1 MPRLRDLGI
10 QIGVLSTGPFNAITD
25 VSGVRV
31 GHYTVIHDQPRMAR
45 TGVTVILPREAPIW
59 ENQAFAG
66 FHVLNG
72 NGDFTGTHWIE
83 ETGLLT
89 TPIALTNTH
98 QVGLVRD
105 ALAAWER
112 EQRRDEAGTLPLVA
126 ETYDGWLN
134 DIDAFHLNTEHVRLA
149 IASASSGII
158 AEGGVGGG
166 TGMICYDFKGGIGTA
181 SRKAGEY
188 TVGALVQ
195 ANHGERAALR
205 IDGVPVGRILHPGQV
220 PTPWE
225 TPPKGGSVVVILATD
240 APLLPHQCRRLAQ
253 RATIGLARTGCVG
266 HNGSGDL
273 FLAFATG
280 NDIPAEVRAPLPLR
294 MIPDIEMDIF
304 FEAAA
309 EAVEEAVLNALVA
322 AETMTGYKGRTACA
336 LPLDALQ
343 TIMRDYRALFESHI
357 QQQPDA

>member
-10 QIGVLSTGPFNAITD
+10 TIGVFPTGPHNAITD
-25 VSGVRV
+25 VAGVRV
-31 GHYTVIHDQPRMAR
+31 GHCTVIQDEPRVAR
-45 TGVTVILPREAPIW
+45 TGVTIILPRETPVW
-59 ENQAFAG
+59 ENQVFAG

-72 NGDFTGTHWIE
+72 NGDFTGTHWLE
-83 ETGLLT
+83 ESGLLT

-105 ALAAWER
+105 TLVAYER
-112 EQRRDEAGTLPLVA
+112 EQRTDESGSLPLVA

-134 DIDAFHLNTEHVRLA
+134 DIDAFHLKAEHVRQA
-149 IASASSGII
+149 IASASGGPV
-158 AEGGVGGG
+158 AEGNVGGG

-181 SRKAGEY
+181 SRKLDGY
-188 TVGALVQ
+188 LIGALVQ
-195 ANHGERAALR
+195 ANHGDRALLR
-205 IDGVPVGRILHPGQV
+205 VDGVPVGRILHEGRV

-225 TPPKGGSVVVILATD
+225 TPPKGGSVIVILATD

-280 NDIPAEVRAPLPLR
+280 NDIPAEQRSTLTLR
-294 MIPDIEMDIF
+294 MIPDTEMNNF

-309 EAVEEAVLNALVA
+309 EAVEEAVLNVLVA
-322 AETMTGYKGRTACA
+322 AETMTGYRSRIAHA
-336 LPLDALQ
+336 LPADMLRR
-343 TIMRDYRALFESHI
+343 IMEQNRFEFNNV
-357 QQQPDA
+357 